1 MSFNVCFTVFWLF
14 LLHTEGNTVGAGEQ
28 GKVVLDVLG
37 KNVHLSRPS
46 SQKKNLVEDDGTL
59 LDKNNT

>member
-1 MSFNVCFTVFWLF
+1 MFVSLF
-14 LLHTEGNTVGAGEQ
+14 FGYFYSRNHTEGNTVGAGEQ
-28 GKVVLDVLG
+28 GKVVLDVSS